1 MTVNTAR
8 YDPGWTFVR
17 THLPAPPARVVEI
30 GCGPDGG
37 FVPALLR
44 AGHRAVGVDPA
55 APEGEHYERIPFERH
70 ERGATV
76 DVIVA
81 STSLHHVGD
90 LGEVLDHAADLLKPG
105 GTIVVIE
112 FAHELFDEATARWCF
127 EHLPEPGEQPGWL
140 HGHRAGWAASGRSWP
155 DYRASWVRAEA
166 MHGGTSILRAL
177 DARFSR
183 VQVADRLPYFFP
195 DLAGVEEA
203 DEQAAIDADRIQGTG
218 FRYVGER
225 RRRHI

>member
-8 YDPGWTFVR
+8 FDPGWTFVR
-17 THLPAPPARVVEI
+17 EHLPAAPAQVVEI

-44 AGHRAVGVDPA
+44 AGHHAVGVDPE
-55 APEGEHYERIPFERH
+55 APEDERYERIPFERYV
-70 ERGATV
+70 RGTNV
-76 DVIVA
+76 DLIVA

-90 LGEVLDHAADLLKPG
+90 LGEVLDHAADLLRPG
-105 GTIVVIE
+105 GQIVVIE

-127 EHLPEPGEQPGWL
+127 DRLPEQPGWL
-140 HGHRAGWAASGRSWP
+140 QGHRDGWAASGRSWP
-155 DYRASWVRAEA
+155 DYRASWVQREA
-166 MHGGTSILRAL
+166 MHGGTTILRAL

-183 VQVADRLPYFFP
+183 VRVIDRLPYFFP
-195 DLAGVEEA
+195 DLDGVDEA

-218 FRYVGER
+218 FRYLGER
-225 RRRHI
+225 RLRHH